1 MELTPE
7 KLEVIKVIFNNYKEE
22 TEEVWKIKVNGN
34 FLKTHKG
41 KSTWSKEHFA
51 RRALVNFIEHSYLIR
66 SILPNKW
73 HANSEEINDLIKQL
87 EDAGIVEFVRV
98 V

>member
-1 MELTPE
+1 MELTSE

-41 KSTWSKEHFA
+41 KSTWSREHFA
-51 RRALVNFIEHSYLIR
+51 RRALVNFVENNYLIR
-66 SILPNKW
+66 RILPNKW
-73 HANSEEINDLIKQL
+73 HTNSEEINDLVKQL
-87 EDAGIVEFVRV
+87 ENAKVVEFVRV